1 LPPLA
6 PGSGVFSGTEVLFFI
21 GRKLESSNAIYA
33 GTSPRQRVYALLAML
48 GRAEVQIELGGRR
61 PHTPQATEIAMRCI
75 SNGKIMQRAKDDEA
89 QKRVEQG
96 GWYIVTKNDYKR
108 WLARQQQQP
117 IGAPDFADI
126 AGQDLHEAVSASSP
140 LPSE

>member
-1 LPPLA
+1 
-6 PGSGVFSGTEVLFFI
+6 
-21 GRKLESSNAIYA
+21 
-33 GTSPRQRVYALLAML
+33 
-48 GRAEVQIELGGRR
+48 
-61 PHTPQATEIAMRCI
+61 MRCI

-108 WLARQQQQP
+108 WLARQQQRP

-126 AGQDLHEAVSASSP
+126 AGQDLHEAVSASPP
-140 LPSE
+140 LPSA

>member
-1 LPPLA
+1 
-6 PGSGVFSGTEVLFFI
+6 
-21 GRKLESSNAIYA
+21 
-33 GTSPRQRVYALLAML
+33 
-48 GRAEVQIELGGRR
+48 
-61 PHTPQATEIAMRCI
+61 MRCI

-117 IGAPDFADI
+117 IGAPGLRRDI
-126 AGQDLHEAVSASSP
+126 AGQDLHEAVSASPP

>member
-1 LPPLA
+1 MR
-6 PGSGVFSGTEVLFFI
+6 FFI
-21 GRKLESSNAIYA
+21 GGKLESSNAIYA
-33 GTSPRQRVYALLAML
+33 GTSRRQRVYPLLAIL
-48 GRAEVQIELGGRR
+48 RRAEVRVELGGR
-61 PHTPQATEIAMRCI
+61 HTPQATEIAMRCI
-75 SNGKIMQRAKDDEA
+75 SNGQIMQRAKDDEA

-126 AGQDLHEAVSASSP
+126 AGRDQHEAVSASLP
-140 LPSE
+140 LPSA

>member
-1 LPPLA
+1 M
-6 PGSGVFSGTEVLFFI
+6 LFM
-21 GRKLESSNAIYA
+21 R
-33 GTSPRQRVYALLAML
+33 
-48 GRAEVQIELGGRR
+48 GRAHGKAFTLCWRCSDVLKCRSS
-61 PHTPQATEIAMRCI
+61 HTPQATEIAMRCI

-126 AGQDLHEAVSASSP
+126 AGRDLHEAVSASPP
-140 LPSE
+140 LPSA

>member
-1 LPPLA
+1 
-6 PGSGVFSGTEVLFFI
+6 
-21 GRKLESSNAIYA
+21 
-33 GTSPRQRVYALLAML
+33 
-48 GRAEVQIELGGRR
+48 
-61 PHTPQATEIAMRCI
+61 MRCI

-117 IGAPDFADI
+117 IGEPDFADI
-126 AGQDLHEAVSASSP
+126 AGQDVHEAVSASP
-140 LPSE
+140 LLPSA